1 MAKFRTHLATV
12 VDGTVVLSWSGSED
26 AEPDRVESTIRA
38 AAEQALSQPDVR
50 RVEITLPAD
59 DRWGRRAALR
69 AGFRVEGE
77 RRAVLTR
84 PDGTFGDQTLFSRL
98 AGDPVGGA
106 HGFSAVMNSALPRK
120 RMIAHVLMRDAA
132 GRILFCDT
140 VFKADWELPGGIV
153 EPDEP
158 PRRAAIRE
166 VREELGVELSVG
178 RLLAVDWMPP
188 YLGWD
193 DACELIFDG
202 GQVSE
207 ADLATFILQPSEI
220 AAVQLVRLDA
230 AVEHLTPLSARRL
243 AAIIASAPGETVL
256 LENGSPV
263 MSESKSPD
271 AKNP

>member
-1 MAKFRTHLATV
+1 MAEFRTHLAKV
-12 VDGTVVLSWSGSED
+12 VDGTVVLSWSGS
-26 AEPDRVESTIRA
+26 AEPDRLESTVRA
-38 AAEQALSQPDVR
+38 AAEQALSEATVR

-59 DRWGRRAALR
+59 DRRGRRAALR

-77 RRAVLTR
+77 RRAVLAR
-84 PDGTFGDQTLFSRL
+84 PDGTFGDQTHFSRL

-140 VFKADWELPGGIV
+140 RFKVDWELPGGIV
-153 EPDEP
+153 EPDES
-158 PRRAAIRE
+158 PREAAIRE
-166 VREELGVELSVG
+166 VREELGIDLPVG
-178 RLLAVDWMPP
+178 RLLALDWMPP

-202 GQVSE
+202 GLITE
-207 ADLATFILQPSEI
+207 GDLSGFVLQPSEI
-220 AAVQLVRLDA
+220 AAVQLLDLDA

-243 AAIIASAPGETVL
+243 VAITASAPGETVL

-263 MSESKSPD
+263 MSASRFPD
-271 AKNP
+271 VNP